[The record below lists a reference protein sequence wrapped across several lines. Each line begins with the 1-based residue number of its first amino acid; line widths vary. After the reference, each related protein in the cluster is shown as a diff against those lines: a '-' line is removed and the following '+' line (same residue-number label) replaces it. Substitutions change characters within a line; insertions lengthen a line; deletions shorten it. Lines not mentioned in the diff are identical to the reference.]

1 MDKRQV
7 IVIHGGES
15 FDTREEYLEWLKAQK
30 IDLNRPKG
38 WKSSLQEA
46 LGDNYEIILPGM
58 PNAFNATFEEW
69 SIWFEKHMDVV
80 GNNLILVGHSLGGIF
95 LAKYLSVR
103 EIKKN
108 ILGTFLVA
116 APNSADDA
124 DYSLTDFA
132 LPESL
137 AQFAEQGGHIQLY
150 HSTDDTVVPFS
161 DLARYQ
167 RALPY
172 ARASVFGDRGHFLQE
187 TFPELDED
195 IRNLG

>member
-7 IVIHGGES
+7 IVIHGGET

-69 SIWFEKHMDVV
+69 AIWFDKHLAVV
-80 GNNLILVGHSLGGIF
+80 GDDLILVGHSLGGIF
-95 LAKYLSVR
+95 LAKYLSVNDVHKR
-103 EIKKN
+103 IH
-108 ILGTFLVA
+108 GTFLVA
-116 APNSADDA
+116 APHSTDDA

-132 LPESL
+132 LPDSL
-137 AQFAEQGGHIQLY
+137 ERFAEQGGRIQLY

-167 RALPY
+167 RMLPY

-187 TFPELDED
+187 RFPELVED
-195 IRNLG
+195 IRGLG